1 MKRALLS
8 RQPGTPVSSVLDRT
22 LIFNELEVLDEA
34 IPYIKRSAGIAEINV
49 IELSVGENGV
59 FEGKTKHGD
68 KVELLVP
75 VDKTVPGMPTFA
87 FENI

>member
-68 KVELLVP
+68 KVELLVL